1 MSRVERTNFEIGTKN
16 HGDLLSPMLHLV
28 YHWFLPGKQRKR
40 NCMVVDK
47 DTKIDEVAIELKRR
61 IERGEYAAGQRL
73 PSEREITDE
82 LNVSRATVRGA
93 LLRLQAENIIDI
105 VPRGGAFVRSPSTKV
120 LVGPTSPNIAR
131 GLELKRAGSFIR
143 AMEAQGR
150 KTLIR
155 FIEPSSIILVGE
167 EIGAK
172 MGIKPETKV
181 LRRYR
186 VHLVDRIPYR
196 ILDSYYLAS
205 LTGDL
210 LGKDEG
216 YIPLFKWLREQ
227 TGLRAA
233 KAFEKINVRMP
244 TSEEANLLNISR
256 TQPVVDMDRLVWAH
270 DNTLFEYTHIIAN
283 AALHEYTYSYDIDE
297 EASQ

>member
-1 MSRVERTNFEIGTKN
+1 
-16 HGDLLSPMLHLV
+16 
-28 YHWFLPGKQRKR
+28 
-40 NCMVVDK
+40 MVVDR
-47 DTKIDEVAIELKRR
+47 DTKIDEVAAELKNR
-61 IERGEYAAGQRL
+61 IDRGEYAAGQRL
-73 PSEREITDE
+73 PSEREIADE

-93 LLRLQAENIIDI
+93 LLRLQAENMIDI
-105 VPRGGAFVRSPSTKV
+105 VPRGGAFVRSPSSKI
-120 LVGPTSPNIAR
+120 LVGPTNPGIAS

-155 FIEPSSIILVGE
+155 FIEPSSIIPAGE
-167 EIGAK
+167 ELGAK
-172 MGIKPETKV
+172 MGISPDTSV

-186 VHLVDRIPYR
+186 VHLVERVPYR

-205 LTGDL
+205 LLGDL

-216 YIPLFKWLREQ
+216 YTPLFKWLREH

-233 KAFEKINVRMP
+233 RAFEKMNVRMP
-244 TSEEANLLNISR
+244 SSEEATLLNISR
-256 TQPVVDMDRLVWAH
+256 SQPVVDMDRWVWAH

-297 EASQ
+297 EASK

>member
-1 MSRVERTNFEIGTKN
+1 M
-16 HGDLLSPMLHLV
+16 
-28 YHWFLPGKQRKR
+28 
-40 NCMVVDK
+40 CMVVDK

-93 LLRLQAENIIDI
+93 LLRLQAENMIDI

-120 LVGPTSPNIAR
+120 LVGPTSPNVAS

-155 FIEPSSIILVGE
+155 FIEPSSILDAGE

-172 MGIKPETKV
+172 MAVSPQTKV

-205 LTGDL
+205 FLGGL
-210 LGKDEG
+210 LGQDEG
-216 YIPLFKWLREQ
+216 YVPLFRWLREH

-244 TSEEANLLNISR
+244 SSEEATLLNISR
-256 TQPVVDMDRLVWAH
+256 SQPVIDMDRWIWAH
-270 DNTLFEYTHIIAN
+270 DDTLFEYTHIIAN

-297 EASQ
+297 EASK

>member
-1 MSRVERTNFEIGTKN
+1 MEFHFILWYTWYITGSYQIKG
-16 HGDLLSPMLHLV
+16 
-28 YHWFLPGKQRKR
+28 RKIA
-40 NCMVVDK
+40 MVIDK
-47 DTKIDEVAIELKRR
+47 DTKIDEVATKLKDR
-61 IERGEYAAGQRL
+61 INRGEYVAGQRL

-93 LLRLQAENIIDI
+93 LLRLQTENIIDI

-120 LVGPTSPNIAR
+120 LVGPVSPSIGS

-143 AMEAQGR
+143 AMEARGR
-150 KTLIR
+150 KTLVR
-155 FIEPSSIILVGE
+155 FIKPSSIIRAGE
-167 EIGAK
+167 EIGEK
-172 MGIKPETKV
+172 MGISPDTRV

-205 LTGDL
+205 LAGDL

-216 YIPLFKWLREQ
+216 YIPFFKWLREH

-233 KAFEKINVRMP
+233 RAFEKINVRMP
-244 TSEEANLLNISR
+244 SSEEATLLNISR
-256 TQPVVDMDRLVWAH
+256 GQSVVDMERWVWAH

-283 AALHEYTYSYDIDE
+283 AALHEYTYTYDIDE
-297 EASQ
+297 EASK